1 MPMPQAGDA
10 APDFVLQD
18 QDGNSVTLSQLA
30 GKNVVLYF
38 YPKDDTPGCT
48 VEACSF
54 RDEHSVLEAA
64 GAVVLGVS
72 ADSTA
77 SHRKFAT
84 KFNLPFPLLADTEHQ
99 VSDAYGVW
107 GEKSLYGRKFLGI
120 NRATFLIGPDGKVK
134 QVWPKVKVNGH
145 VVEVLAALG
154 AKPSAPVSGGSA
166 LDVEAAAPELPAASV
181 KDSEW
186 VDELTPLSG
195 TPLTAPAQVTKFEP
209 AKRKSAATKAPAS
222 KAASQDETPAGAAVA
237 VTTAPEKKAAPA
249 KKPASEK
256 KAEPVKTEPV
266 KAAPAKKPASEKK
279 AEPVKAAPEKKAAPA
294 QKTSAKE
301 AAPVKKAPAQKT
313 SAKKAAPVKKTSARK
328 AAPVKKAAAKKA
340 GPAKKT
346 SAKKAAP
353 VKKAAAKKASAKK
366 ATPAKKTSAK
376 KASAKKAPTKKG
388 ASAKKSAPAK
398 KSAAKRK

>member
-1 MPMPQAGDA
+1 MPQAGDA

-166 LDVEAAAPELPAASV
+166 LEVEAAAPELPAASV

-256 KAEPVKTEPV
+256 KAAPVKT
-266 KAAPAKKPASEKK
+266 
-279 AEPVKAAPEKKAAPA
+279 EPVKAAPEKKAAPA
-294 QKTSAKE
+294 QKTSAKK
-301 AAPVKKAPAQKT
+301 AAPVKKAAAQKT
-313 SAKKAAPVKKTSARK
+313 SAKKAEPVKKAAAKKTSVKK
-328 AAPVKKAAAKKA
+328 AAPVKKVAAKKA

-376 KASAKKAPTKKG
+376 KG

>member
-166 LDVEAAAPELPAASV
+166 LEVEAAAPELPAASV

-256 KAEPVKTEPV
+256 KAAPVKT
-266 KAAPAKKPASEKK
+266 
-279 AEPVKAAPEKKAAPA
+279 EPVKAAPEKKAAPA
-294 QKTSAKE
+294 QKTSAKK
-301 AAPVKKAPAQKT
+301 AAPVKKAAAQKT
-313 SAKKAAPVKKTSARK
+313 SAKKAEPVKKAAAKKTSVKK
-328 AAPVKKAAAKKA
+328 AAPVKKVAAKKA

-376 KASAKKAPTKKG
+376 KG